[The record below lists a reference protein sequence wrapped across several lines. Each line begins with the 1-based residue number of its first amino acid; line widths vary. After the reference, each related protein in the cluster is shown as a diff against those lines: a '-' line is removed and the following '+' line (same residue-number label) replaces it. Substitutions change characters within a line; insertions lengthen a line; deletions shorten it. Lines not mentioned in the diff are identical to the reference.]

1 MLFLGKTARF
11 VREKK
16 GLTTRAAA
24 ELLDI
29 SHAHLINIENN
40 KAAPS
45 IALLDKFRNVFGID
59 LPVLAW
65 CLYGDPEKLPAT
77 LRAPMKALAKA
88 WRKELGDD
96 FGKKPA

>member
-1 MLFLGKTARF
+1 MLLLGKTARY
-11 VREKK
+11 VRERK

-45 IALLDKFRNVFGID
+45 MALLDRFRHVFGVE
-59 LPVLAW
+59 LPVLTW
-65 CLYGDPEKLPAT
+65 CLHGDPEERPARV
-77 LRAPMKALAKA
+77 RAPMKALADA

-96 FGKKPA
+96 FQKKP